1 LKIKI
6 IMGSYSKTT
15 TTRPDGTTT
24 SNWDIIFCTIF
35 KHFSIEVSSEEIDE
49 YDSTIL

>member
-1 LKIKI
+1 
-6 IMGSYSKTT
+6 MGSFR
-15 TTRPDGTTT
+15 TTRTTKPDGTET
-24 SNWDIIFCTIF
+24 SGWEITICTVF

>member
-1 LKIKI
+1 
-6 IMGSYSKTT
+6 MGSFSKTRT
-15 TTRPDGTTT
+15 TNPDGTTT
-24 SNWDIIFCTIF
+24 SSWEITICTIF